1 MSQRHAVKKVK
12 AQSYLCAYR
21 VIGARILGEL
31 VEPTRLQRDY
41 ARAVLCDALNLH

>member
-21 VIGARILGEL
+21 VIEARILDELGEL
-31 VEPTRLQRDY
+31 ARLQRDY
-41 ARAVLCDALNLH
+41 ARAALCDALNLH